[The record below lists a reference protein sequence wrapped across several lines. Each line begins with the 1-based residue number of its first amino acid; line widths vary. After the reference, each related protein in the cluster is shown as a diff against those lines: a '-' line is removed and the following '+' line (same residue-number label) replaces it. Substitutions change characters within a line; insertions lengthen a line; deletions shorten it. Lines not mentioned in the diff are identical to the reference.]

1 MMIIKP
7 LDEKSLKQATDLK
20 VRAWQEEL
28 NGVFEHH
35 LDQAEEEAFYQA
47 WRLEGAKH
55 QDQRLLYGAFK
66 DERLLGAVF
75 ASFADVDDHPDAV
88 EINGLW
94 VEKDA
99 RHQGISLHL
108 LHSVL
113 TQYNQ
118 EAVILYCHTHAPSY
132 PYYHHLGG
140 KVMKTLTQLEGRLHV
155 SVFVFERTTLISN
168 LSSRLKNN
176 PTMEVS
182 HEPSI

>member
-1 MMIIKP
+1 MIIKP
-7 LDEKSLKQATDLK
+7 LDEKSLKQAIDLK

-28 NGVFEHH
+28 SGVFEHY
-35 LDQAEEEAFYQA
+35 LDQAEEEAFYQT
-47 WRLEGAKH
+47 WRLEEAKH
-55 QDQRLLYGAFK
+55 HDIRLLYGAFK
-66 DERLLGAVF
+66 DQRLLGAVF
-75 ASFADVDDHPDAV
+75 ASLADVDDHPNAL

-99 RHQGISLHL
+99 RLQGISLHL
-108 LHSVL
+108 LNSVL
-113 TQYNQ
+113 TQSNQ